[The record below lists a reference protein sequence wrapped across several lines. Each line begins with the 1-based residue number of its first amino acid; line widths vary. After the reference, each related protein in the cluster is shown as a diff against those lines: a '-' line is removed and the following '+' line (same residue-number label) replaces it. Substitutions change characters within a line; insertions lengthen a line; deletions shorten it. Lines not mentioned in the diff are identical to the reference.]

1 MALYRG
7 PIVDAH
13 HHLWD
18 LSNDAYPWLG
28 SARRPELVFGSTA
41 PLARNYLIADY
52 LRDIAGENVVKS
64 VHVEAGY
71 GGAPWEETEWI
82 QAIADQ
88 HGYPHGIVA
97 AAPLDDPDLGSI
109 LQRHRRAPNLRGIRA
124 VASWH
129 AEPHLRFAAHPDLM
143 DDPDWRRGL
152 GTLVDYDLALDLM
165 INAPQ
170 LGDAARL
177 ARDHPDLRIVINHVG
192 SPVDRAPADLQKW
205 RDGLDRLAERPNVW
219 IKISDLAAYD
229 HDWSVA
235 SYRPIVLAV
244 ITAFGTERCM
254 FGSDFPV
261 AGLHGGFAAHFDAF
275 RAIVAALPATA
286 QRGLFHDN
294 AATFYRL

>member
-28 SARRPELVFGSTA
+28 SARRPEMVFGPSA
-41 PLARNYLIADY
+41 PLARNYLIDDY
-52 LRDIAGENVVKS
+52 LHDIAGENVVKS

-71 GGAPWEETEWI
+71 GGAPWEETEWL
-82 QAIADQ
+82 QEIADR

-97 AAPLDDPDLGSI
+97 AAPLDDPNLGAI
-109 LQRHRRAPNLRGIRA
+109 LKRHARAPNLRGIRA
-124 VASWH
+124 IASWH
-129 AEPHLRFAAHPDLM
+129 AKPHLRFAARPDLM
-143 DDPDWRRGL
+143 DDPAWRRGL
-152 GTLVDYDLALDLM
+152 GTLIEHELALDLM
-165 INAPQ
+165 VNAPQ

-177 ARDHPDLRIVINHVG
+177 ARDHPALRIVVNHAG
-192 SPVDRAPADLQKW
+192 SPVDRAPADLQLW
-205 RDGLDRLAERPNVW
+205 RDGLQALAEAPNVW

-229 HDWSVA
+229 HDWSVE

-244 ITAFGTERCM
+244 VDAFGTARCM

-261 AGLHGGFAAHFDAF
+261 AGLHGRFAAHFNAF
-275 RAIVAALPATA
+275 RAIVANFPEAA
-286 QRGLFHDN
+286 QRDMFHDN
-294 AATFYRL
+294 ATAFYRL